1 MSQKFDKDSWKKL
14 SVKEKIGQT
23 FIHMPNPEEE
33 IAKYG
38 TLKSFLSENPIGGMF
53 SLNREG
59 ENYAAKLLERYKEYY
74 EACPVP
80 LFHIDDMES
89 GAGCNISDLTHLP
102 HVMALGAANSEELA
116 YNYGKSTAIEAR
128 CAGVSW
134 AFTPVVDL
142 PLNPINPMTNHRSV
156 SDDPEMVV
164 RLVSQVIKG
173 MQEHGVAATLKHF
186 PGDGVD
192 YRDQHLLTSCN
203 TLTMEQWWKYSGRA
217 FQGCIDAGVYAIMP
231 GHISLPAYQKNTVD
245 GLYLPA
251 TLSKELLTDLLKGEM
266 GFNGVIVSDALV
278 MSGFK
283 GYYDDEQADIE
294 AFKAG
299 CDVMLWTTPNY
310 VENMI
315 KAVESGEVSMERLDD
330 AVERIWNLK
339 MKVGLFDEDFVP
351 GTALTPEISNFATD
365 TAKKVA
371 ENSITLLRDKK
382 NILPL
387 NPQKHKKILLVGVA
401 TMQKNFEPVKLFK
414 EELEK
419 RGAEV
424 TLQKNLRFETDLKYT
439 DTVSDQYDL
448 IIFAL
453 NRYPHHPIGPQS
465 FFGEEAESMWSVN
478 SLDRNKTMVIS
489 FGNPF
494 FFHEYFEAVHVYIN
508 AYSYVPATFKAT
520 AAALFG
526 EIPFKGKSPV
536 NLSVEKLKT
545 AVNLNL
551 G

>member
-1 MSQKFDKDSWKKL
+1 MATKFKQDDWKKL

-23 FIHMPNPEEE
+23 FIHMPNPEAE
-33 IAKYG
+33 IRQYG
-38 TLKSFLSENPIGGMF
+38 NLKKFLEENPIGGMF

-59 ENYAAKLLERYKEYY
+59 ENYAKNLLERYKEYL
-74 EACPVP
+74 EACPIP

-89 GAGCNISDLTHLP
+89 GAGCNIKDLTHLP
-102 HVMALGAANSEELA
+102 HIMSLGATNSEELA
-116 YNYGKSTAIEAR
+116 YNYGKATAIEAR

-164 RLVSQVIKG
+164 RLVSQIIKG
-173 MQEHGVAATLKHF
+173 MQDNGVAATLKHF

-192 YRDQHLLTSCN
+192 FRDQHLVTSCN
-203 TLTMEQWWKYSGRA
+203 GLTMEKWWKYSGRA
-217 FQGCIDAGVYAIMP
+217 FQGCIDAGVYSIMP
-231 GHISLPAYQKNTVD
+231 GHISLPAYQKETKD

-251 TLSKELLTDLLKGEM
+251 TLSKELLTNLLKKEM
-266 GFNGVIVSDALV
+266 GFKGVIVSDALV

-283 GYYDDEQADIE
+283 GYYADEQADIE

-310 VENMI
+310 MENMI

-339 MKVGLFDEDFVP
+339 MKVGLFDEDFEP
-351 GTALTPEISNFATD
+351 GTPLTREISGFAQQ
-365 TAKKVA
+365 TAQKTA
-371 ENSITLLRDKK
+371 EESITLLRDKK
-382 NILPL
+382 NQLPL
-387 NPQKHKKILLVGVA
+387 KPDVHKKILLVGVA
-401 TMQKNFEPVKLFK
+401 TLQKNFEPFNLLKK
-414 EELEK
+414 ELEK

-424 TLQKNLRFETDLKYT
+424 TLQKNLRFETDLQYQ

-448 IIFAL
+448 IIFAI

-465 FFGEEAESMWSVN
+465 FFGDEAESIWSVN
-478 SLDRNKTMVIS
+478 SIDRNKTMVIS

-494 FFHEYFEAVHVYIN
+494 FFNEYFEAVHVYIN
-508 AYSYVPATFKAT
+508 AYSYVPATLEAT
-520 AAALFG
+520 AKALYG

-536 NLSVEKLKT
+536 NLSLEKIKT
-545 AVNLNL
+545 AVELNK
-551 G
+551 